1 MLARNILCNA
11 SGMSKAFS
19 FFSCKMLYNGIS
31 PNSDL
36 IGWVVGRARTAALI
50 GGVNGAGQSCLLR
63 QYVAFS
69 GASPIYEIALLRP
82 LGVLAVSYIACRR
95 DIFQG
100 ECADDLHHSF
110 TNT

>member
-1 MLARNILCNA
+1 
-11 SGMSKAFS
+11 
-19 FFSCKMLYNGIS
+19 MLYNGIS
-31 PNSDL
+31 TNSDM
-36 IGWVVGRARTAALI
+36 IGWVVGRARTVALI

-63 QYVAFS
+63 QDVAFS

-82 LGVLAVSYIACRR
+82 RGVLAVSYIICRR
-95 DIFQG
+95 DSFQG